1 MTREI
6 EEYSMDSLTQFAL
19 KEIDLLPQI
28 LGISSESEY
37 DFNKKI
43 PIEIISDLDTALN
56 TEVWNN
62 QNVSKCLEETKTF
75 NEASVGYLWGAPS
88 LGNLTE
94 NIGRTS
100 LYLDKLVIDDPIT
113 PCLLDDPYYGMDAKS
128 NMIYNHSIE
137 LVKLKDWIEADILKI
152 LPVSTKFW
160 FENQQVKEV
169 MTENLSKYK
178 DEETDFIM
186 ENTEIF
192 QRLAVGSANK
202 SSDFD
207 DENILDLAQMVVHG
221 LNGQILEIEQS
232 IYFNQTLNTISTLDD
247 FEQWKVL
254 NWRLEKAGSK
264 MSKESRNVLAL
275 QNLELKFLNNVSTDF
290 ALKIREEGYI
300 SDLREFF
307 RNKFTEIEHIQ
318 TEDDFLISVSDINT
332 EIKDELKIYERD
344 IKSLN
349 SLIKVGGAGSL
360 GILGMSLTAFFG
372 YPIEPPLIALL
383 TGVPLLGIKEALTI
397 REQTNNPLNLLL
409 EVKKT
414 K

>member
-1 MTREI
+1 
-6 EEYSMDSLTQFAL
+6 MDSLTQFAL
-19 KEIDLLPQI
+19 KEIELLQQI
-28 LGISSESEY
+28 LDISSESEY
-37 DFNKKI
+37 DFNKNI
-43 PIEIISDLDTALN
+43 PIEIINDLDSVLN

-62 QNVSKCLEETKTF
+62 QNLSKCLEETKSF
-75 NEASVGYLWGAPS
+75 SEASVGYLWGVPS
-88 LGNLTE
+88 LGDLTE

-113 PCLLDDPYYGMDAKS
+113 PYFLETPYHGMDAES
-128 NMIYNHSIE
+128 NIIYNHSID
-137 LVKLKDWIEADILKI
+137 LVKPKDWIEADILKI
-152 LPVSTKFW
+152 LPVSTKLW

-169 MTENLSKYK
+169 MTENLMKYK
-178 DEETDFIM
+178 DEETDFIT
-186 ENTEIF
+186 ENTEILH
-192 QRLAVGSANK
+192 RLINP
-202 SSDFD
+202 SDFD
-207 DENILDLAQMVVHG
+207 DKDILDLAQMVVHG

-264 MSKESRNVLAL
+264 LSKESRNVLAL

-300 SDLREFF
+300 SDLRGFF

-332 EIKDELKIYERD
+332 EIKAELKTYERD
-344 IKSLN
+344 IKSVN
-349 SLIKVGGAGSL
+349 SLIKVAGAGSL

-372 YPIEPPLIALL
+372 YPIEPPLIAIL
-383 TGVPLLGIKEALTI
+383 TGIPLLGLKEALTV

>member
-1 MTREI
+1 
-6 EEYSMDSLTQFAL
+6 MDSLTQFAL
-19 KEIDLLPQI
+19 KEIDLLQQI
-28 LGISSESEY
+28 LDISSESEY
-37 DFNKKI
+37 DFNKNI
-43 PIEIISDLDTALN
+43 PIEIINDLDTVLN

-62 QNVSKCLEETKTF
+62 QNLSKCLEETKSF
-75 NEASVGYLWGAPS
+75 NEASVGYLWGVPS
-88 LGNLTE
+88 LGDLTE

-113 PCLLDDPYYGMDAKS
+113 PYFLETPYHGMDAES
-128 NMIYNHSIE
+128 NIIYNHSID

-152 LPVSTKFW
+152 LPVSTKLW

-169 MTENLSKYK
+169 MTENLMKYK
-178 DEETDFIM
+178 DEETDFIT
-186 ENTEIF
+186 ENTEILH
-192 QRLAVGSANK
+192 RLINP
-202 SSDFD
+202 SDFD
-207 DENILDLAQMVVHG
+207 DKDILDLAQMVVHG

-264 MSKESRNVLAL
+264 LSKESRNVLAL

-300 SDLREFF
+300 SDLRGFF

-344 IKSLN
+344 IKSVN
-349 SLIKVGGAGSL
+349 SLIKVAGAGSL

-372 YPIEPPLIALL
+372 YPIEPPLIAIL
-383 TGVPLLGIKEALTI
+383 TGIPLLGLKEALTV

>member
-1 MTREI
+1 
-6 EEYSMDSLTQFAL
+6 
-19 KEIDLLPQI
+19 
-28 LGISSESEY
+28 
-37 DFNKKI
+37 
-43 PIEIISDLDTALN
+43 
-56 TEVWNN
+56 
-62 QNVSKCLEETKTF
+62 
-75 NEASVGYLWGAPS
+75 
-88 LGNLTE
+88 
-94 NIGRTS
+94 
-100 LYLDKLVIDDPIT
+100 
-113 PCLLDDPYYGMDAKS
+113 
-128 NMIYNHSIE
+128 
-137 LVKLKDWIEADILKI
+137 
-152 LPVSTKFW
+152 
-160 FENQQVKEV
+160 
-169 MTENLSKYK
+169 MTENLMKYK
-178 DEETDFIM
+178 DEETDFIT
-186 ENTEIF
+186 ENTEILH
-192 QRLAVGSANK
+192 RLINP
-202 SSDFD
+202 SDFD
-207 DENILDLAQMVVHG
+207 DKDILDLAQMVVHG

-264 MSKESRNVLAL
+264 LSKESRNVLAL

-300 SDLREFF
+300 SDLRGFF

-344 IKSLN
+344 IKSVN
-349 SLIKVGGAGSL
+349 SLIKVAGAGSL

-372 YPIEPPLIALL
+372 YPIEPPLIAIL
-383 TGVPLLGIKEALTI
+383 TGIPLLGLKEALTV